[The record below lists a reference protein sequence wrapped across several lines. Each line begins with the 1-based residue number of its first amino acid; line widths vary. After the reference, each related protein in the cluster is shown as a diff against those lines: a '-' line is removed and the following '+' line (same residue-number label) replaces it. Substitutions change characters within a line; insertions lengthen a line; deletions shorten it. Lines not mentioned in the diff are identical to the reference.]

1 MKVSNYYSYAIL
13 PLFLAAFAFDIAPIS
28 AQMPVFKAICN
39 VTEVVVGQPFEVSFK
54 LENARIKALNL
65 PNFPDFEVMGPAT
78 SIAQSYINGK
88 TFQMET
94 YTYMFTPKTVGKLTI
109 PSVVVQTNTGV
120 RLTSAAISLKSSK
133 SVAGANNA
141 NPNSS
146 RGQGA
151 PDIGDK
157 VLLRIIPSNTSP
169 VVGEQL
175 VVDLRIYTQVDI
187 RQLELMKAPRTENVF
202 SHDIRNLNDEPERI
216 MLGGK
221 QYTTKI
227 LHRAVIFPNK
237 SGKLRLEG
245 GLAAISV
252 MNSDTEG
259 FFTQMHNYKI
269 ASDPL
274 EIDVQQ
280 PSNMPANF
288 SGTVGEYKMQA
299 YLETPKITTDD
310 AVRLIVRIEG
320 SGDLKQVF
328 APEISFGEQAFEL
341 FPPNIDEKIV
351 DNGKLLGGTK
361 TFEYVLTPY
370 QVGEL
375 EIKPIFTFY
384 NPSERRFVRQDT
396 TLRISIAQGKNP
408 IAQPKNNA
416 VANANTA
423 KLDST
428 KVVLTPLEPAKETVL
443 RPLPTTF
450 YGSWWFW
457 LLLLSMPT
465 VAVAARLRRQQQSA
479 DPVLQA
485 QKEVKSMKNA
495 TTQQL
500 AKAQTFLQAGNTKG
514 FYEEIAQAL
523 LLFVSHK
530 LAIPFAELQKS
541 RIAQELANRGI
552 DEAQIKQLQRVWQ
565 TCEMALYAG
574 MTSQD
579 SMQSVYK
586 EAQECIVQLE
596 QKIS

>member
-1 MKVSNYYSYAIL
+1 MKVFNYSYAIL
-13 PLFLAAFAFDIAPIS
+13 PLFMAAFVFDIAPVS
-28 AQMPVFKAICN
+28 AQNPVFKAICN
-39 VTEVVVGQPFEVSFK
+39 VSEVVVGQPFEVAFK
-54 LENARIKALNL
+54 LENARIKALSL
-65 PNFPDFEVMGPAT
+65 PNLTDFDVLGPAT
-78 SIAQSYINGK
+78 SIAQSYVNGK

-94 YTYMFTPKTVGKLTI
+94 YTYIFTPKTVGKVTI
-109 PSVVVQTNTGV
+109 PAVTVQTNMNTK
-120 RLTSAAISLKSSK
+120 LTSAPINLKSTK
-133 SVAGANNA
+133 SVAGANN
-141 NPNSS
+141 NSNT
-146 RGQGA
+146 RRNQGV

-157 VLLRIIPSNTSP
+157 VLLRINTSNANP

-187 RQLELMKAPRTENVF
+187 RQLDLMKAPRTENVF
-202 SHDIRNLNDEPERI
+202 SHDIRNLNDEPQRI
-216 MLGGK
+216 SINGK
-221 QYTTKI
+221 EYTSKI

-245 GLAAISV
+245 GLVSINV
-252 MNSDTEG
+252 VNNEMDG
-259 FFTQMHNYKI
+259 FFAEMHNYKI
-269 ASDPL
+269 ASEPL

-341 FPPNIDEKIV
+341 FPPNVDEKIV

-375 EIKPIFTFY
+375 EIKPNFTFY
-384 NPSERRFVRQDT
+384 HPTERRFVRQDT
-396 TLRISIAQGKNP
+396 TLRISIALGKNP
-408 IAQPKNNA
+408 IAKPKNTPITNG
-416 VANANTA
+416 NTA

-428 KVVLTPLEPAKETVL
+428 KVEILPLAPIAETVL
-443 RPLPTTF
+443 RPTPTTF

-457 LLLLSMPT
+457 LLIAAMPAT
-465 VAVAARLRRQQQSA
+465 AVALRRRQVQQSE
-479 DPVLQA
+479 DPVLQT

-500 AKAQTFLQAGNTKG
+500 AKAQTYLQAGNTKG

-523 LLFVSHK
+523 QLFVSHK

-541 RIAQELANRGI
+541 RITQELAQRGI
-552 DEAQIKQLQRVWQ
+552 DEAQIKQLQRVLQ

-586 EAQECIVQLE
+586 EAQECIVQLDHLGS
-596 QKIS
+596 K